1 MDPMNDVA
9 FERDIERALAV
20 EPSPEFVARVRSR
33 IAGEPSPP
41 SRRFGWMFAGVATAA
56 VAAAVVFTVFV
67 VSPAHQTGP
76 AGAPLLASRSVT
88 SGSVVVPA
96 IAPADRAIPSA
107 SRTSPVVHRLTPFVS
122 SAARGAAEPEPLI
135 DARETA
141 ALQRLIAGVRDAR
154 VDLSLLLKGAPPAP
168 MALQPI
174 DDLVIP
180 PIAIEPLVSGGVEG
194 ERP

>member
-9 FERDIERALAV
+9 FERDIERALAI

-33 IAGEPSPP
+33 IAEEPSPL
-41 SRRFGWMFAGVATAA
+41 SRRFGWLFTGLATAA
-56 VAAAVVFTVFV
+56 VAAAVVLALFV
-67 VSPAHQTGP
+67 VSPPRQTAP
-76 AGAPLLASRSVT
+76 ASPPLLVSRSVA

-107 SRTSPVVHRLTPFVS
+107 SRTSPVVRMLTPFVP
-122 SAARGAAEPEPLI
+122 SATRVAAVPEPLI
-135 DARETA
+135 DARETR

-154 VDLSLLLKGAPPAP
+154 VDLSPLLMEAPPAP

-180 PIAIEPLVSGGVEG
+180 PITIEPLVSGGVEG

>member
-1 MDPMNDVA
+1 VDAMNDEA
-9 FERDIERALAV
+9 FERDIERALAI

-33 IAGEPSPP
+33 IAEEPSPL
-41 SRRFGWMFAGVATAA
+41 SGRLGWLFTGVVTAA

-67 VSPAHQTGP
+67 VSPTHQTGP
-76 AGAPLLASRSVT
+76 AGAPLLTSRSVT

-96 IAPADRAIPSA
+96 IAPADRAIPSV
-107 SRTSPVVHRLTPFVS
+107 SRTPLAVRVLTVSVS
-122 SAARGAAEPEPLI
+122 SAARVAAVPHI
-135 DARETA
+135 DARETT
-141 ALQRLIAGVRDAR
+141 ALQRLIAAVRDAR
-154 VDLSLLLKGAPPAP
+154 VDLSPLLKEAPPAP

-180 PIAIEPLVSGGVEG
+180 PITIEPLVPGGLEG

>member
-20 EPSPEFVARVRSR
+20 EPSPEFVARVRAH
-33 IAGEPSPP
+33 IAEEPSPS
-41 SRRFGWMFAGVATAA
+41 SRRFGWLFTGVATAA
-56 VAAAVVFTVFV
+56 VAAAVLLTVVV
-67 VSPAHQTGP
+67 VSPKRQTGP

-88 SGSVVVPA
+88 SGFVVVSA
-96 IAPADRAIPSA
+96 IAPAGPAIPSA
-107 SRTSPVVHRLTPFVS
+107 SPRALVARVLTGSGS
-122 SAARGAAEPEPLI
+122 SGARVARVPEPLI
-135 DARETA
+135 DARETM

-154 VDLSLLLKGAPPAP
+154 VDLSPLLKEAPPVP

-180 PIAIEPLVSGGVEG
+180 PITIEPLVPSGVEG
-194 ERP
+194 ERL